1 MVGILIYSM
10 CNVSISFMQDE
21 HHAVKDIA
29 PVIFCGWNCFLFLL
43 LQHSEEM
50 YDAEIYR
57 HQITEYYNPYVLD
70 ADIQA
75 GEFYFNNPTLSHV
88 NTVWIESPLVLL
100 KVCHLYI
107 LD

>member
-1 MVGILIYSM
+1 
-10 CNVSISFMQDE
+10 
-21 HHAVKDIA
+21 
-29 PVIFCGWNCFLFLL
+29 
-43 LQHSEEM
+43 M

-88 NTVWIESPLVLL
+88 NAVWIESPLVLL
-100 KVCHLYI
+100 KLCHLYI
-107 LD
+107 FKLKTFLKYIYFFFF